1 MPGCGADLD
10 KKWFH
15 RILQQREKGTFLHH
29 MVLQPPTPNDEL
41 TLLIIGQ

>member
-15 RILQQREKGTFLHH
+15 RILQQREKGMFLHH
-29 MVLQPPTPNDEL
+29 MILQPPTPNDEL